1 MTGEKKRLPIKAEY
15 LVGNTSSSEVKMKIK
30 RDDKTSN
37 EVTGAALINAN
48 NPLDGPAIKARLVN
62 LVWLAFGK
70 VLNCS

>member
-1 MTGEKKRLPIKAEY
+1 
-15 LVGNTSSSEVKMKIK
+15 MKIK

-37 EVTGAALINAN
+37 EVTGAVLINAN

-70 VLNCS
+70 VLNCSQARITISASSNL

>member
-1 MTGEKKRLPIKAEY
+1 
-15 LVGNTSSSEVKMKIK
+15 MKIK

-37 EVTGAALINAN
+37 EVTGAVLINAN